1 MTPYDITVLSEYV
14 GVVEGIRKSD
24 MILFRGQDRKAP
36 LLPKIARHNPK
47 TDTTKHEQEMLEEVK
62 RRGGLLLDHRL
73 QADDWE
79 LLVYVQHFG
88 METRLLDW
96 TSNPLVALWFACQT
110 YGTDGHTYVYVLV
123 GGKQNA
129 LDRKADSTPFDG
141 SSTKILRPS
150 LNNARIVAQAG
161 CFTVHR
167 YSLDSSRFLP
177 LDQDGDF
184 QDGLIEV
191 RIPNARH
198 ADFLISLNLLG
209 VNYQT
214 VFPDVE
220 GLCKYINWLHDA
232 NNSAAPSP
240 ARSSQY

>member
-1 MTPYDITVLSEYV
+1 MPSGVNLVTPYDITVLSEYV

-88 METRLLDW
+88 LETRLLDW

-110 YGTDGHTYVYVLV
+110 KGKDHHTYVYILI
-123 GGKQNA
+123 GGKQDI
-129 LDRKADSTPFDG
+129 LVRKPDSTPFDG
-141 SSTKILRPS
+141 SHTKILYPS
-150 LNNARIVAQAG
+150 FSNARIVAQAG

-167 YSLDSSRFLP
+167 YSQDSCRFRP
-177 LDQDGDF
+177 LQEDGDF
-184 QDGLIEV
+184 QDEIIEI
-191 RIPNARH
+191 RIQNAH
-198 ADFLISLNLLG
+198 HDDLLISLNWLG

-214 VFPDVE
+214 LFPDVE
-220 GLCKYINWLHDA
+220 GLCRYVNWLH
-232 NNSAAPSP
+232 AP
-240 ARSSQY
+240 AGI